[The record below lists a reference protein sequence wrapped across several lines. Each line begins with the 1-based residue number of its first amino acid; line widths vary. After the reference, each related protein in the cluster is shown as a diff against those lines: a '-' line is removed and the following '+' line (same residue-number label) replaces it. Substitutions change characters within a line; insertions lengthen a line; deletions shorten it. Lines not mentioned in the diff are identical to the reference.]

1 MKQYANLHFHS
12 THSDGVY
19 TPAELARLAKA
30 EGYAAIAL
38 ADHDTVTGNAE
49 CQREA
54 QALGLR
60 YIFAAEFST
69 ASESYGASFHI
80 VGMDFDPTFA
90 PMAEYLEHMS
100 YREAHQTKV
109 LFERGVAN
117 GYLRD
122 ITWEEVLAYN
132 EGITWLC
139 NEHVFRAMKAKGLL
153 CDLDYG
159 DFFKNVYGVHRNEV
173 PDAYDFLEPHE
184 LIDLIHRAGG
194 LAIVAHPIGQLRYLD
209 RLIADGIDGVEV
221 WHPDLPREEQLE
233 ALTLAIE
240 HGLFVSG
247 GSDHSGLM
255 GGQYDRYEDPRSSVH
270 WIEPRTAGTGELF
283 FEELLT
289 RTLSPRVERE
299 SYLADFRRE
308 PGEIF

>member
-19 TPAELARLAKA
+19 TPVELAHLAKA

-117 GYLRD
+117 GYLCD
-122 ITWEEVLAYN
+122 ITW
-132 EGITWLC
+132 
-139 NEHVFRAMKAKGLL
+139 
-153 CDLDYG
+153 
-159 DFFKNVYGVHRNEV
+159 
-173 PDAYDFLEPHE
+173 
-184 LIDLIHRAGG
+184 
-194 LAIVAHPIGQLRYLD
+194 
-209 RLIADGIDGVEV
+209 
-221 WHPDLPREEQLE
+221 EEQLE

-240 HGLFVSG
+240 HGLFISG

-289 RTLSPRVERE
+289 RTLSPRAERE
-299 SYLADFRRE
+299 RYLADFRRE
-308 PGEIF
+308 LAEIF